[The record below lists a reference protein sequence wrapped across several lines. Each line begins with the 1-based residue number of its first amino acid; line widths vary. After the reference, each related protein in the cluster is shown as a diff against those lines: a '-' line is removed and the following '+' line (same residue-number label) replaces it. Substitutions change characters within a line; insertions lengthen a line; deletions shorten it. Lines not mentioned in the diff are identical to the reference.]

1 MADGCGCSGG
11 RRRHNVGNVTQIKM
25 IKIRYLGDL
34 EEPTVFKGV
43 ATKTPYQFCVKIN
56 LGEVDV
62 RDLSIGRSTHP
73 GLFELRGPKGE
84 RLFRKHV
91 PLKEELGAEARAQ
104 EAREAAEAFALTPEE
119 PVKRRKVKAKVE
131 EPDDETPK

>member
-1 MADGCGCSGG
+1 M
-11 RRRHNVGNVTQIKM
+11 GNVTQVKM

-34 EEPTVFKGV
+34 EEPTEFKGV
-43 ATKTPYQFCVKIN
+43 ATKTPYQFCVRMN
-56 LGEVDV
+56 LDEVDM

-91 PLKEELGAEARAQ
+91 PLKEELEAEARAQ
-104 EAREAAEAFALTPEE
+104 EAREAAEALAVSPEGTK
-119 PVKRRKVKAKVE
+119 PKRRKAKPLK
-131 EPDDETPK
+131 EPDGENPLPGD